1 MYAVLEVAQN
11 VFPILDGIRKFDATT
26 IKLNEILKTVQRIE
40 KKLDKLLYAP
50 MQLAVEYFNSGVG
63 MIKHEKF
70 IDAFDM
76 FNKVIDESI
85 KAFTLKDNEKIRE
98 IDVFQEYINLVQITI
113 FSITTKNL
121 FDHTRK
127 CFVPYSSAD
136 RNTKAIISKE
146 IKRWIEKSINLKKKV
161 KTYAFGQRDT
171 MKEKEVQKI
180 FNTVLKI
187 SYPYIS
193 HGSGLTNIHT
203 DLSLHGIHIKLLPEY
218 IPEGIEDR
226 VTLKI
231 GKADDRKFATISVWR
246 DETDWRETGGR
257 KDRNVFIRTV
267 LELKKY
273 SFPE

>member
-98 IDVFQEYINLVQITI
+98 IDVFQEYINLVQIT
-113 FSITTKNL
+113 TGWTKKN
-121 FDHTRK
+121 
-127 CFVPYSSAD
+127 
-136 RNTKAIISKE
+136 
-146 IKRWIEKSINLKKKV
+146 W
-161 KTYAFGQRDT
+161 
-171 MKEKEVQKI
+171 
-180 FNTVLKI
+180 
-187 SYPYIS
+187 
-193 HGSGLTNIHT
+193 
-203 DLSLHGIHIKLLPEY
+203 DL
-218 IPEGIEDR
+218 
-226 VTLKI
+226 
-231 GKADDRKFATISVWR
+231 
-246 DETDWRETGGR
+246 
-257 KDRNVFIRTV
+257 
-267 LELKKY
+267 
-273 SFPE
+273 

>member
-146 IKRWIEKSINLKKKV
+146 IKRWIEKSINLKRKV
-161 KTYAFGQRDT
+161 KTYQ
-171 MKEKEVQKI
+171 
-180 FNTVLKI
+180 
-187 SYPYIS
+187 
-193 HGSGLTNIHT
+193 
-203 DLSLHGIHIKLLPEY
+203 
-218 IPEGIEDR
+218 
-226 VTLKI
+226 
-231 GKADDRKFATISVWR
+231 
-246 DETDWRETGGR
+246 
-257 KDRNVFIRTV
+257 
-267 LELKKY
+267 
-273 SFPE
+273 

>member
-50 MQLAVEYFNSGVG
+50 MKLAVEYFNSGVG

-136 RNTKAIISKE
+136 RNTKAIHNLQRNKTLDRKVHQFKKESQNLCIWSKGHYE
-146 IKRWIEKSINLKKKV
+146 GE
-161 KTYAFGQRDT
+161 
-171 MKEKEVQKI
+171 
-180 FNTVLKI
+180 
-187 SYPYIS
+187 
-193 HGSGLTNIHT
+193 GSSENIQYSSQNK
-203 DLSLHGIHIKLLPEY
+203 LSLH
-218 IPEGIEDR
+218 
-226 VTLKI
+226 
-231 GKADDRKFATISVWR
+231 
-246 DETDWRETGGR
+246 
-257 KDRNVFIRTV
+257 
-267 LELKKY
+267 
-273 SFPE
+273 